1 MSSDGLGFKISL
13 LGLNPVTSGTL
24 FKDLGDLLREVAVEA
39 HLPGVATRRGHGNLS
54 RDGSQP
60 GRGVCS
66 ATVSKRERRGHGL
79 FGQGRKV
86 HFCRQK
92 PRGSPGVHSGRG
104 GRPGH
109 TPEAEFTMPEV
120 LERP

>member
-66 ATVSKRERRGHGL
+66 ATVSKRKCRGHVAVLPGKE
-79 FGQGRKV
+79 GGTPAVRSHGGHQESTAGGAEGPAAPPKQNSQ
-86 HFCRQK
+86 C
-92 PRGSPGVHSGRG
+92 PR
-104 GRPGH
+104 
-109 TPEAEFTMPEV
+109 F
-120 LERP
+120 